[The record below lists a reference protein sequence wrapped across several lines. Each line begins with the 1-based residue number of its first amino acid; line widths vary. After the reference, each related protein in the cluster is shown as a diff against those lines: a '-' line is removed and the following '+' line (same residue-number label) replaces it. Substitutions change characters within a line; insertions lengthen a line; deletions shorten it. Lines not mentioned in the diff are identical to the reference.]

1 MIEGGKGKLQGAT
14 GNAASRTGYTAAPGL
29 YQPQNKVSAEQE
41 KTMDEW
47 TKGQ

>member
-1 MIEGGKGKLQGAT
+1 MIEGGKGKLRGAT